1 MQDDNVQLE
10 DLLSHPG
17 FKKWVLEGDA
27 SAEEYWRTW
36 MEVHPQH
43 RDMVLQARALL
54 LKMQFSYEEPKDE
67 EKEALLAKILQHDRT
82 SLRETKPRRQWLGT
96 FVRIAA
102 IFIVGAGV
110 WGIYQWRTTPP
121 GEISLVTRSNP
132 PGQRAQFRLPD
143 GSKVWLSVASQLT
156 FPAKFSGD
164 ERWVELEG
172 EAFFDVR
179 HDTLRPFKV
188 RSATLETTVLGT
200 SFNVSSYPGQL
211 LHAVSLV
218 SGKVEVG
225 YPGATA
231 ATLAVL
237 APQQQ
242 LEWDAERET
251 VQVSSFDQNKVLAW
265 RSGTLA
271 FEDADFLKVV
281 SLLERW
287 YGVSIN
293 YSKEPSVPWNVY
305 GKFENESL
313 KYVLDILALSKDF
326 EYSMEDDQVFIDIP

>member
-17 FKKWVLEGDA
+17 FKKWVLEEDA

-43 RDMVLQARALL
+43 REMVLQARAIL
-54 LKMQFSYEEPKDE
+54 LKMQFSYEEPKNE
-67 EKEALLAKILQHDRT
+67 EKEALLAKILEHDRT
-82 SLRETKPRRQWLGT
+82 SLRETKPKRQWLGA

-102 IFIVGAGV
+102 IFILGAGV
-110 WGIYQWRTTPP
+110 WGIYQWRTTIP
-121 GEISLVTRSNP
+121 EDASLVTRSNP

-143 GSKVWLSVASQLT
+143 GSKVWLSVASRLT

-172 EAFFDVR
+172 EAFFDVK
-179 HDTLRPFKV
+179 HDTRRPFTV
-188 RSATLETTVLGT
+188 RCGTLQTKVLGT
-200 SFNVSSYPGQL
+200 SFNISSYPGQL
-211 LHAVSLV
+211 LHTVSLV
-218 SGKVEVG
+218 TGKVEVS
-225 YPGATA
+225 YPGSATA
-231 ATLAVL
+231 TPTVL
-237 APQQQ
+237 APKQQ
-242 LEWDAERET
+242 LEWDIEKNTA
-251 VQVSSFDQNKVLAW
+251 QVKSFDQNKVLAW
-265 RSGTLA
+265 RSGTLT
-271 FEDADFLKVV
+271 FEDADFLQVV

-293 YSKEPSVPWNVY
+293 YSKEPGVQWNVY

-313 KYVLDILALSKDF
+313 TYVLDILALSKDF